1 VSLKPYLF
9 SLPERFVR
17 ALVGLGA
24 GAVRE
29 AGEVVVPRGVRRSQ
43 LYQQLVDT
51 TLRYLIEHVGGVEG
65 VYQAEEQLAQ
75 DFLVRRTA
83 GNAIELAG
91 IVAFRASPVWVLAA
105 LSDVCGLGR
114 QLIPEIADE
123 LKSQG
128 LLEKGTHFTT
138 VEQLLDGLERTSARM
153 AASVN
158 TPPLDVA
165 TLRGEWAAIRDHAR
179 SIPLGNL
186 PSTTAIR
193 DVWAQLKSESARQQR
208 SVFQVSSVMAMSA
221 AGRLPDHLRW
231 LSASATLAAGRTGRV
246 FAASLLEDYRRTLGD
261 IAEVGFVGYAVR
273 QFRPYVRAA
282 AGQFSPAR
290 RTLTERLL
298 GRR

>member
-1 VSLKPYLF
+1 MSLKPYLF

-246 FAASLLEDYRRTLGD
+246 FAASLLEDYRRTLGE

>member
-1 VSLKPYLF
+1 MSLKPYLF

>member
-1 VSLKPYLF
+1 MKPYLF
-9 SLPERFVR
+9 SLPERLVR
-17 ALVGLGA
+17 AVVGLGA

-65 VYQAEEQLAQ
+65 VYQAEERLAE

-123 LKSQG
+123 LKAQG
-128 LLEKGTHFTT
+128 LLEQGTHFTT

-165 TLRGEWAAIRDHAR
+165 TLRGEWTAIRDHAR
-179 SIPLGNL
+179 SIPVGRL

-193 DVWAQLKSESARQQR
+193 DVWAQLKRESARQQR

-221 AGRLPDHLRW
+221 AGRLPDQVRW
-231 LSASATLAAGRTGRV
+231 LSASAALAAGRTGRV

-261 IAEVGFVGYAVR
+261 IGQLGFVRYAVR